1 MTLLRVETVIRRLL
15 RSTCERVRELCPA
28 VVEVRTTVVLWYLSM
43 LIVDQEYKMMI
54 EVAGELSDLLQG
66 LV

>member
-1 MTLLRVETVIRRLL
+1 MTLLRVETVVRLL
-15 RSTCERVRELCPA
+15 RRTCERLTELCPG
-28 VVEVRTTVVLWYLSM
+28 VVEVRTVVLWYLTL
-43 LIVDQEYKMMI
+43 LIVDQEYRLMM

>member
-1 MTLLRVETVIRRLL
+1 M
-15 RSTCERVRELCPA
+15 
-28 VVEVRTTVVLWYLSM
+28 EVRTTVVLWYLSM